1 MYGFGIFAKGL
12 KPDLSFGKD
21 NPSIDN
27 RPTFPTI
34 VNLKAFFIVI
44 SGRIT
49 SSFFREMISVRFST
63 IYKKWNKIL
72 FARFGSHGGLTIS
85 GIETD
90 NQAFNPPNS
99 LGAVYELPEFGTS
112 IDLLSINNT
121 FYIIGGHGYV
131 KVS

>member
-49 SSFFREMISVRFST
+49 SSFFRAMISVRFST
-63 IYKKWNKIL
+63 LLHINRFFSISPISKKISL
-72 FARFGSHGGLTIS
+72 STIS
-85 GIETD
+85 
-90 NQAFNPPNS
+90 
-99 LGAVYELPEFGTS
+99 LPF
-112 IDLLSINNT
+112 
-121 FYIIGGHGYV
+121 
-131 KVS
+131 